1 MNVMTS
7 KSRKNLDNQTAEQAR
22 DFARQKISEVQG
34 AQENILDAITKAQEA
49 MIEATALKANEG
61 VVELNKKALDF
72 TKSNIA
78 SSFELATKLVDV
90 KDMSELVELQKEFVS
105 KQLDDY
111 TNQAKELTNL
121 ATKTIKK

>member
-61 VVELNKKALDF
+61 VVEVKQ
-72 TKSNIA
+72 KSIR
-78 SSFELATKLVDV
+78 FYKVEYRFKLRVG
-90 KDMSELVELQKEFVS
+90 
-105 KQLDDY
+105 
-111 TNQAKELTNL
+111 NQ
-121 ATKTIKK
+121 IG